1 MDRKYWETKGSK
13 ESVKLADKLIG
24 FIEPFAPG
32 YGLKYNKYYIGLA
45 KDGVSQNF
53 ISLVPRKKVMLLHL
67 KHEQTDEIEKIL
79 TESDFDILSYDRQW
93 KQYRLR
99 LTDKD
104 IENNKDALIT
114 LVKLA
119 FDSYMS

>member
-1 MDRKYWETKGSK
+1 
-13 ESVKLADKLIG
+13 
-24 FIEPFAPG
+24 
-32 YGLKYNKYYIGLA
+32 
-45 KDGVSQNF
+45 
-53 ISLVPRKKVMLLHL
+53 MLLYL
-67 KHEQTDEIEKIL
+67 KHDQTDEIEKIL

-104 IENNKDALIT
+104 IENNKDVLIA
-114 LVKLA
+114 LVKMA